1 MQLSLQLLLAAVP
14 LLLLLQRLVS
24 WSRSLPLPPGPKGFP
39 LIGNIY
45 DLSDLKGHLWVSYT
59 RWAERYGEIFHYQV
73 FGTHVIVL
81 NSKKAIFELLDRRS
95 YNYSDRPGE
104 YGNATSYFYFQS
116 MTSCIS
122 SRLHRRTF
130 HQFFQDRCQPEYYQA
145 QRDATISLIHK
156 LTTNPEHFFEHV
168 SHHSGEVLLKTVY
181 GYTLETEDDKYLQL
195 VHNALEGAVAA
206 ANPGSFWVDYFPILK
221 HVPAWFPGAG
231 FKRSAKVWGGYFQDL
246 VDQPWNWTRE
256 AMEEGTA
263 LPSFCTQ
270 SAERHE
276 ITPGEN
282 SKMEQVIKNCAA
294 FAYSAGTETTVS
306 SILSFILVMAIYP
319 DLQIRAQ
326 KELESVVGV
335 GRLPDFEDQDKL
347 PFIQSLISETLRWN
361 PVSPLALPHR
371 ALHDDIYEGYAIPE
385 GATVV
390 GNAWAVLHDEELY
403 GANPLEF
410 DPTRFLREDGKV
422 PPNPD
427 LFAFGFGRRICPG
440 RYLALNTIYITM
452 CYLLTTFNITKAI
465 DDEGNEIEPHVQFA
479 EGISSHPLPFKCQF
493 IPRNLGAVTTTA

>member
-1 MQLSLQLLLAAVP
+1 
-14 LLLLLQRLVS
+14 
-24 WSRSLPLPPGPKGFP
+24 
-39 LIGNIY
+39 
-45 DLSDLKGHLWVSYT
+45 
-59 RWAERYGEIFHYQV
+59 
-73 FGTHVIVL
+73 
-81 NSKKAIFELLDRRS
+81 
-95 YNYSDRPGE
+95 
-104 YGNATSYFYFQS
+104 
-116 MTSCIS
+116 MTPCIT

-130 HQFFQDRCQPEYYQA
+130 HQFFQSRCQPEYYQA
-145 QRDATISLIHK
+145 QRDATLSLMDK
-156 LTTNPEHFFEHV
+156 LTTDPEHFFGHV
-168 SHHSGEVLLKTVY
+168 SHHSGEILLKTVY
-181 GYTLETEDDKYLQL
+181 GYTLHTEDDKYLQL
-195 VHNALEGAVAA
+195 VHNALEGAVEA

-221 HVPAWFPGAG
+221 HMPAWLPGAS
-231 FKRSAKVWGGYFQDL
+231 FKRKAKVWGKSFQDL

-270 SAERHE
+270 SAERHS

-306 SILSFILVMAIYP
+306 SILSFILVMAIHP

-326 KELESVVGV
+326 KELENVVGV

-347 PFIQSLISETLRWN
+347 PFIQVLISEILRWN

-371 ALHDDIYEGYAIPE
+371 ALHDDVYEGYVIPE

-410 DPTRFLREDGKV
+410 DPDRFLRKDGKV

-440 RYLALNTIYITM
+440 RYIALNTIYLTM
-452 CYLLTTFNITKAI
+452 VYLLTTYNIAKAI
-465 DDEGNEIEPHVQFA
+465 DNDGNEIEPRVQFA
-479 EGISSHPLPFKCQF
+479 EGISSHPLPFKCRF
-493 IPRNLGAVTTTA
+493 IPRNLGNATA